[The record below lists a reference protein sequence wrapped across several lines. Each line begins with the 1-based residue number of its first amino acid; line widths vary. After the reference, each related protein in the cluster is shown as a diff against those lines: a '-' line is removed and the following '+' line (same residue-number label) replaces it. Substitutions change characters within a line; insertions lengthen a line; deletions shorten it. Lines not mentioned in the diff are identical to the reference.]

1 MIPLSGDAPMNSR
14 EMVSSRYPEAQAA
27 VEPLIFQ
34 RTIQTQRG
42 CWFIY
47 AGPDL
52 DARVLGRG
60 ITEAKAWADA
70 ARRLRNAKFRDRLVV
85 WV

>member
-1 MIPLSGDAPMNSR
+1 MNSR

-27 VEPLIFQ
+27 EEPLIFQ
-34 RTIQTQRG
+34 RTALIQRG
-42 CWFIY
+42 SWFIY

-60 ITEAKAWADA
+60 TTEAKAWADA
-70 ARRLRNAKFRDRLVV
+70 ARRMRNVKCRNRLVV
-85 WV
+85 SW